1 MEDVIDQHTQ
11 GFLDALRR
19 IDAREKEQ
27 CEKEKETEEATAG
40 TK

>member
-11 GFLDALRR
+11 GFLDALRH
-19 IDAREKEQ
+19 IDARKKEE
-27 CEKEKETEEATAG
+27 CKTETETEETTAG